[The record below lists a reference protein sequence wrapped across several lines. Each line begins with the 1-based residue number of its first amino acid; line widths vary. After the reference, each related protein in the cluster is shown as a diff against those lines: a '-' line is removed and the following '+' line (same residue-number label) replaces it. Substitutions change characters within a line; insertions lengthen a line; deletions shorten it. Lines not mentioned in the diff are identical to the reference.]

1 MDSAMKRVAILGSTG
16 SIGRSAL
23 DVLRGLG
30 PDYELV
36 GLSANTQWELLA
48 EQIAEFAPRRAVLA
62 SAAHLPALAERVGS
76 RRVELA
82 AGPDAVAALAADP
95 EVDIVVNAVVG
106 ACGLEPAFAA
116 LCAGTTVALAN
127 KECMVMAGAV
137 LNRTAAASG
146 AQIIPV
152 DSEHSAIFQA
162 LHAGR
167 PAEVRAVWITASG
180 GPFRELPADAL
191 RQVTPEQAL
200 QHPNWDMG
208 PKITIDSATM
218 MNKALEVVEAKW
230 LFGLAVEQIRVVVH
244 PQSIVHSMVE
254 FVDGSTIA
262 QLGLPDMRVPI
273 QYALTYPER
282 RPSPVPAADLTKVGR
297 LDFASPDLE
306 RFPALALGYRAAEV
320 GGTMG
325 AVLNAAN
332 EVAVAAF
339 LERRMPF
346 TDIPRVVAD
355 VMDRHEPLTDPSP
368 AQILECDR
376 WARQEADAWVACSS

>member
-1 MDSAMKRVAILGSTG
+1 V
-16 SIGRSAL
+16 
-23 DVLRGLG
+23 VRGLG
-30 PDYELV
+30 PDFELV
-36 GLSANTQWELLA
+36 GLTANTQWELLA

-62 SAAHLPALAERVGS
+62 SEAHLPALAERLGS

-82 AGPDAVAALAADP
+82 AGPEAVAALAADP

-116 LCAGTTVALAN
+116 LGAGATVALAN

-137 LNRTAAASG
+137 LNAAAAASG

-191 RQVTPEQAL
+191 GQVTPEQAL

-244 PQSIVHSMVE
+244 PQSIIHSMVE

-282 RPSPVPAADLTKVGR
+282 RPSPVAAADPTEVGR
-297 LDFASPDLE
+297 LDFAPPDLE
-306 RFPALALGYRAAEV
+306 RFPALALGFRAAEV

-339 LERRMPF
+339 LERRMAF

-355 VMDRHEPLTDPSP
+355 VMDRHEPITEPSP
-368 AQILECDR
+368 TQIVECDS